1 MVMGENTEIKNNE
14 LLLTLIETSF
24 FYRFLYHGFVHY
36 IFYFN
41 RIDPLSLVNFSTTSL
56 LV

>member
-24 FYRFLYHGFVHY
+24 LSISLSWFCSLYILF
-36 IFYFN
+36 
-41 RIDPLSLVNFSTTSL
+41 
-56 LV
+56 